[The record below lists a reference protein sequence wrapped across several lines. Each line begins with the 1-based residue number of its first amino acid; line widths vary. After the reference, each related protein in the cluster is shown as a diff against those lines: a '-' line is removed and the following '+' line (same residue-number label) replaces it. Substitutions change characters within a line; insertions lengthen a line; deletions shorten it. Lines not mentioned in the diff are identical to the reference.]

1 MRDLLISFVCLSL
14 FAGCSRDERRRMDR
28 APIRID
34 DLAIPVSGEARSYM
48 QSDRA
53 GAFLTG
59 VVGGSDDGDSWS
71 VGGVEVLD
79 DVRVEWAGEILSS
92 DRLDSARILPFETTR
107 YYRGGISLGVSV
119 LEAAGDADAHAFLVR
134 AALPRSRGTATGR
147 PQRLVAVFFDGRG
160 RPPPVPLTG
169 TVPALWRRRSPP

>member
-79 DVRVEWAGEILSS
+79 DALE
-92 DRLDSARILPFETTR
+92 DDQD
-107 YYRGGISLGVSV
+107 LG
-119 LEAAGDADAHAFLVR
+119 AFH
-134 AALPRSRGTATGR
+134 GR
-147 PQRLVAVFFDGRG
+147 Q
-160 RPPPVPLTG
+160 
-169 TVPALWRRRSPP
+169 RRRKLLEMRQIP